1 MSVLVKMKSAGSDW
15 HSRSQKLFCADTPVL
30 PKQHCQHTL
39 SAHMNC
45 ICIRSTLVL
54 HSKMLAIWQKVLW
67 DNSVVSDHSLSTPC
81 WYVGLLCIYFFF
93 CAVEAHS
100 SHCSHLKHDDRLL
113 QHPVIV
119 EPLKIWAK
127 LCRTPSVICFTK
139 TNNIFQN
146 FLPSILAYLTN
157 ITKMCFTKCFCYDHS
172 YFTEGNI
179 KPYSSFTG
187 AH

>member
-1 MSVLVKMKSAGSDW
+1 MC
-15 HSRSQKLFCADTPVL
+15 RYTCAAKTAL
-30 PKQHCQHTL
+30 PAYFVCPHE
-39 SAHMNC
+39 
-45 ICIRSTLVL
+45 L
-54 HSKMLAIWQKVLW
+54 HLHQEHFGITQQNASNMTERVLW

-179 KPYSSFTG
+179 KAYSSFTG